1 MHIIVYRYTRRQNI
15 CLGRNSNKESFMS
28 NTFFYVFVYF
38 LGYYGSNIL
47 NMLTVRPLITNR
59 CMAALFPVY
68 GFAFAHA
75 YMIVNKSPPP
85 GITIENALLFSV
97 VVPLILVTMGAVYF
111 MWRSKEKQEEHLA
124 EMSQTNVQ
132 KQSSDAAT
140 AEIPLQKNEVAE
152 NSSNQH
158 KEPKQ

>member
-1 MHIIVYRYTRRQNI
+1 MYIIVYRYTRRQNI
-15 CLGRNSNKESFMS
+15 CFGRNSNKGSLMS

-59 CMAALFPVY
+59 FMAALFPVY

-85 GITIENALLFSV
+85 GITIEHALLFSV

-111 MWRSKEKQEEHLA
+111 MWRSKEKQEEQLA
-124 EMSQTNVQ
+124 EMPQTNVE
-132 KQSSDAAT
+132 KQSSDGT
-140 AEIPLQKNEVAE
+140 TVEIPLQKNEVAE
-152 NSSNQH
+152 NTSNQH